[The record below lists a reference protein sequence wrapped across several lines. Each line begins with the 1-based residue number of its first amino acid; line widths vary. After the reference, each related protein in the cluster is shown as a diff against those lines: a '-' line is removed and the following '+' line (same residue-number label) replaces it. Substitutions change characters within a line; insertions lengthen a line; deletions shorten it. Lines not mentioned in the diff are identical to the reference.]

1 VCDLPLGST
10 AVHAPS
16 AIVNLLGEVWLQ
28 HEPPHITPAL
38 EVPGMRLHLYGKAGA
53 RDGRKMGH
61 LSAVG
66 ESAQQALG
74 RVLESYR
81 RLSPATIASFDVHE
95 PDLARSTN

>member
-1 VCDLPLGST
+1 
-10 AVHAPS
+10 
-16 AIVNLLGEVWLQ
+16 
-28 HEPPHITPAL
+28 
-38 EVPGMRLHLYGKAGA
+38 
-53 RDGRKMGH
+53 MGH

-95 PDLARSTN
+95 PVLARSTN